1 MTRIKLKATPGSHT
15 VESVEDGGIVVEWYD
30 FGDHAPYESANML
43 IFGADGLPL
52 LAAALGLAAES
63 SADAILTALAERFES
78 YFAIRAFADAR
89 AAPYRH
95 EVDFQP

>member
-15 VESVEDGGIVVEWYD
+15 VTAREDGSVVVDWYD

-43 IFGADGLPL
+43 IFEADGV
-52 LAAALGLAAES
+52 AALAKALGMPAEA
-63 SADAILTALAERFES
+63 SAGAIVTGLAERFDS
-78 YFAIRAFADAR
+78 YFTIRAFADAR